1 MNRHLVFGP
10 LRMYQWHRIKAPP
23 IELLRRGFVSLEIE
37 IVSILKMKL
46 SLLHRTPELRRNSA
60 VNIQHMGSDKRNR
73 SK

>member
-23 IELLRRGFVSLEIE
+23 IELLRRGFDSLEIE

-46 SLLHRTPELRRNSA
+46 SLVASHAGTPT
-60 VNIQHMGSDKRNR
+60 
-73 SK
+73 